1 MAATSEVLA
10 RHLSCFEVMD
20 GQPFHL
26 VSACRELT
34 IQILWSSV
42 DHIASASIAA
52 ASAFSIV
59 VAGGDAFA
67 QISARREGER

>member
-1 MAATSEVLA
+1 
-10 RHLSCFEVMD
+10 MD
-20 GQPFHL
+20 GGPFRFI
-26 VSACRELT
+26 SAYRELT
-34 IQILWSSV
+34 IQILRSSV